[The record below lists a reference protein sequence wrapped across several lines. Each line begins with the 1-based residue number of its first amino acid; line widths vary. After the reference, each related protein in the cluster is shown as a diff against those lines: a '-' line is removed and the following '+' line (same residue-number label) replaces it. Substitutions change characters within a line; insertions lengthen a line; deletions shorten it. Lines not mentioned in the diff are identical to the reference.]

1 MCELMLEVDQLAAG
15 YGRIQILNGVSFAV
29 QAGEVVGILG
39 HNGMGKTTLMK
50 TLVGHIP
57 ASAGEIRL
65 SGANIGNEPTYRR
78 ARLGLGYVP
87 QGRDIFARLSVLD
100 NLRMGAAALPDRDA
114 RLAVEAILEDFP
126 TLRLLR
132 ERQGGT
138 LSGGEQQIVAIA
150 RALCAKP
157 KLLLL
162 DEPTE
167 GIQPSIIE
175 RIAES
180 LERLVSQR
188 SLTLVL
194 VEQNV
199 EFLAQLSRRVLV
211 LQKGAIVNEVD
222 AESLRDD
229 EFVAAITGMS
239 R

>member
-1 MCELMLEVDQLAAG
+1 MPELMLEVDQLAAG

-65 SGANIGNEPTYRR
+65 SGANIGNEPTHRR

-222 AESLRDD
+222 AASLRDD